1 MSMMAFQQSC
11 SVTVC
16 GVRCQACG
24 ASSRQR
30 VYTLRGVYSADLISI
45 SESLIIYT
53 PVHYSNLTGFIY
65 TTWNKNK
72 IKF

>member
-1 MSMMAFQQSC
+1 MSMAVFQQSC
-11 SVTVC
+11 SVSVC
-16 GVRCQACG
+16 GVQRQACG
-24 ASSRQR
+24 HPLGSTS
-30 VYTLRGVYSADLISI
+30 TLCVGVFNADMISI

>member
-1 MSMMAFQQSC
+1 MYMRHFSIAAQSQC
-11 SVTVC
+11 VGYNARLVGCPLSSV
-16 GVRCQACG
+16 
-24 ASSRQR
+24 S
-30 VYTLRGVYSADLISI
+30 TLCVGIYNADMISI